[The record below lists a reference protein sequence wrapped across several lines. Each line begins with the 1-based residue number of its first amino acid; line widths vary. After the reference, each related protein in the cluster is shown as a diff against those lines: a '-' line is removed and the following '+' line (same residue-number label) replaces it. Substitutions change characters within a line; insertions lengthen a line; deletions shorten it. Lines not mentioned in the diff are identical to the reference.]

1 MDLIIRIKYDVIM
14 IIINKFIKY
23 IYFILQKIIIII
35 ENIVYKIL
43 KVIVINYNMFNKI
56 ILNKNKIFIFKV

>member
-1 MDLIIRIKYDVIM
+1 M

-23 IYFILQKIIIII
+23 IYFILQKIIITI

-43 KVIVINYNMFNKI
+43 EIIIINYNIFNEI
-56 ILNKNKIFIFKV
+56 ISNKNKIFTFKI